1 MEMGNYK
8 IRLNLD
14 VSDITESSNNTTVNI
29 ETEISEEEASSI
41 DSIEKIM
48 LRINYDAIRKAV
60 SEHLENISK
69 KKPKSSKTELEEQLK
84 KIVKNT
90 AWTEK

>member
-1 MEMGNYK
+1 MGNYK